1 MKILIPKIAER
12 KHRALFDRNLPFRG
26 RKEERKDL
34 YRRHNK
40 HQKRDWTARD
50 SYWTQNCYY

>member
-1 MKILIPKIAER
+1 MKVLIPKSQ
-12 KHRALFDRNLPFRG
+12 HRTRQHRVLFDRDLPFRG

-40 HQKRDWTARD
+40 HPSRGDDQ
-50 SYWTQNCYY
+50 